1 MECEKM
7 IKIAIIYFV
16 VVMLG
21 TLVAFTTELLKE
33 DKEAEL
39 TVKRVILL
47 IMGFGL
53 IFFMIFTATK
63 WAESIKDSKTYIEIL
78 KTTLINGFY
87 FINSIFLG
95 TAISRKMVKIKRE
108 LYIIRLEQFLKEK
121 QEENFE

>member
-1 MECEKM
+1 M

-21 TLVAFTTELLKE
+21 TFLVAFTTELLKE

-63 WAESIKDSKTYIEIL
+63 WAESVRDSKTYIEIL

-108 LYIIRLEQFLKEK
+108 LYSIRLERFLKEK